1 MNTDIERLLERWL
14 FDPLTGKLVFVVIGL
29 LVILAAVRLL
39 LRALAGYISDN
50 STRYQARKAVTFF
63 GYAASIAFVAL
74 VFSDKLGGLTVAFGV
89 AGAGVA
95 FALQEVIASIAG
107 WVAVSFGGFYRV
119 GDRVQLGGIK
129 GDVIDIGML
138 RTTLMQMGEWVNA
151 DAYNGRIVRMA
162 NSVVFKE
169 PVFNYS
175 GEFPFLWD
183 EIMIPIKYGSDYRLA
198 REVIGRVAEDVV
210 GDYADSAEKAW
221 QPITRRYLIE
231 KASVQPA
238 VTMTANQNWVEVTL
252 RYVVDYKARR
262 LTQDLLFTR
271 ILEEI
276 DRIPERVGIAAAT
289 LNIEK
294 LAPLEVTLRGSLPG
308 GAQSSENAPR

>member
-1 MNTDIERLLERWL
+1 MTQPVNAEVVQTLERWA
-14 FDPLTGKLVFVVIGL
+14 FDPLTGKLVFVLVGL
-29 LVILAAVRLL
+29 VLIVVLMRLVRRAAGRYLH
-39 LRALAGYISDN
+39 DN
-50 STRYQARKAVTFF
+50 ATRYQARKATTFF
-63 GYAASIAFVAL
+63 GYLAAMIFVAL
-74 VFSDKLGGLTVAFGV
+74 VFSDKLGGFTVAFGV

-95 FALQEVIASIAG
+95 FALQEVIASAAG

-138 RTTLMQMGEWVNA
+138 RTTIMQIGEWVNG
-151 DAYNGRIVRMA
+151 DQYNGRIVRVA
-162 NSVVFKE
+162 NSFVFKE

-183 EIMIPIKYGSDYRLA
+183 EIMVPVKYGSDYRLA
-198 REVIGRVAEDVV
+198 RELIGRVAEEVV
-210 GDYADSAEKAW
+210 GEYARAAELAW
-221 QPITRRYLIE
+221 EPITRRYLIE
-231 KASVQPA
+231 KASVLPA
-238 VTMTANQNWVEVTL
+238 VTMTANQNWIEFTL

-262 LTQDLLFTR
+262 TTRDRLFGR

-276 DRIPERVGIAAAT
+276 DLTEERVGIAAST

-294 LAPLEVTLRGSLPG
+294 LAPLEVHLTRTRRPG
-308 GAQSSENAPR
+308 A